1 LLVQEQEEAAEALL
15 ITHLEMPVLLERLIK
30 EVLEAILW
38 LMLVPHQHMVV
49 EVEVE
54 HQQLDQMQ
62 LHLLLRQVQE
72 VLVITL
78 TLLALRFREQGVAE
92 AAVIKNLDKQLPQ
105 VVLAVLEE
113 AVLEVHLRLMLELV
127 LRHLLVVAAAQVV
140 TLVEEKMAV
149 QAAQES

>member
-1 LLVQEQEEAAEALL
+1 MLVQEQEEAAEALL

-38 LMLVPHQHMVV
+38 LMLVPHQPMVV
-49 EVEVE
+49 EAEVE

-72 VLVITL
+72 VLVIIP
-78 TLLALRFREQGVAE
+78 TLLALPFKEQEAVV

-105 VVLAVLEE
+105 VVLAVLVE